1 MKETIANLQN
11 KVIILETA
19 MNSAKQ
25 YDRRNNIQITGIP
38 DNIGNKNLEHSVI
51 EVFKPA
57 NIQTSHNDI
66 QGSHLIGKS
75 KGNSTRPS

>member
-1 MKETIANLQN
+1 MTI
-11 KVIILETA
+11 
-19 MNSAKQ
+19 S
-25 YDRRNNIQITGIP
+25 GI
-38 DNIGNKNLEHSVI
+38 KNLEHSVI